1 MPKVRR
7 ALVSV
12 FDKTELV
19 PFVQGLVGLD
29 VEIISTGGT
38 ARLLRENNVPVVQV
52 SEYTGFPEILDGR
65 VKTLHPKIHG
75 GILALRDL
83 ETQMAELEE
92 HQIEP
97 IDMVVAN
104 LYPFLEVIRKGEI
117 SEQELLENID
127 IGGPTMIRS
136 AAKNY
141 PHVVV
146 VTDPSQYSL
155 VLAELTKTGGE
166 VAVETSRKLAVQA
179 FQKTGHYDGMIA
191 QYFADRFSVETEAF
205 PKHLALAFDHTY
217 ELRYGEN
224 PHQNAGYYQHD
235 LTSEI
240 RGIEQLHGIALSYNN
255 IVDVDAAVNLISEFT
270 EDPTVAIIKHT
281 NPCGVGTGS
290 TLLEAYGRA
299 NATDPVSSFGS
310 IICVNRRLD
319 MPIAEKLRHHFVEVL
334 LAPDFD
340 PEALTLLKEKKK
352 LRILKFSP
360 KLIEENQLKFRSALG
375 GMLVQEADRLDLD
388 EAKLRVVT
396 KRQPTEEEWRA
407 LRFAWKIVKH
417 VKSNAIV
424 FANAEMTLG
433 IGAGQM
439 SRVDSAELAIKK
451 AANAGLD
458 LAGSVLAS
466 DAFFPFR
473 DGLDVG
479 ARAGA
484 TAVIQPG
491 GSIRDE
497 EVIQAADEQNL
508 AMVFTG
514 IRHFRH

>member
-52 SEYTGFPEILDGR
+52 SEYTGFPEILNGR

-92 HQIEP
+92 HEIET
-97 IDMVVAN
+97 IDMVVVN

-146 VTDPSQYSL
+146 VTDPSQYSQ

-166 VAVETSRKLAVQA
+166 VSIETSRALAVEA
-179 FQKTGHYDGMIA
+179 FRKTGHYDGMIS
-191 QYFADRFSVETEAF
+191 QYFADRFGVETEPF
-205 PKHLALAFDHTY
+205 PRHLALAFDHTY
-217 ELRYGEN
+217 ALRYGEN
-224 PHQNAGYYQHD
+224 PHQKAGYYQHD

-255 IVDVDAAVNLISEFT
+255 IVDVDAAVGLISEFK
-270 EDPTVAIIKHT
+270 EEPTVAIIKHT

-290 TLLEAYGRA
+290 TLLEAYEKA

-340 PEALTLLKEKKK
+340 PQTLTLLKEKKR
-352 LRILKFSP
+352 LRILRFNP
-360 KLIEENQLKFRSALG
+360 KLIEENKLKFRSALG

-388 EAKLRVVT
+388 ESKLRVAT
-396 KRQPTEEEWRA
+396 KREPSEEEWRA
-407 LRFAWKIVKH
+407 LRFAWKVVKH

-451 AANAGLD
+451 AQNAGLS
-458 LAGSVLAS
+458 LKGSVLAS

-473 DGLDVG
+473 DGLDV
-479 ARAGA
+479 AAKAGA

-497 EVIQAADEQNL
+497 EVIQAADEQNV

>member
-1 MPKVRR
+1 MSKVRR

-12 FDKTELV
+12 YDKTDLV

-38 ARLLRENNVPVVQV
+38 ARLLRENHVPVVPV
-52 SEYTGFPEILDGR
+52 SEYTGFPEILSGR

-83 ETQMAELEE
+83 ESQMSELEQYE
-92 HQIEP
+92 IEP

-104 LYPFLEVIRKGEI
+104 LYPFLEAIRREEI
-117 SEQELLENID
+117 SESELLEQID

-146 VTDPSQYSL
+146 VTNPDQYAE
-155 VLAELTKTGGE
+155 VLTELTRKGGE
-166 VAVETSRKLAVQA
+166 ISVETSRKLAVEA
-179 FQKTGHYDGMIA
+179 FRKTAHYDGMIA
-191 QYFADRFSVETEAF
+191 QYFSRRFGMESPAF
-205 PKHLALAFDHTY
+205 PQHLALTFDHTY
-217 ELRYGEN
+217 ALRYGEN
-224 PHQNAGYYQHD
+224 PHQKAGYYQDD
-235 LTSEI
+235 LTSAI
-240 RGIEQLHGIALSYNN
+240 RGIEQVNGIALSYNN
-255 IVDVDAAVNLISEFT
+255 IVDVDAAVGLIAEFT
-270 EDPTVAIIKHT
+270 ERPTVAIIKHT
-281 NPCGVGTGS
+281 NPCGVGMGD
-290 TLLEAYGRA
+290 TLLEAYEKA

-319 MPIAEKLRHHFVEVL
+319 LPIAEKLRHHFVEVL

-340 PEALTLLKEKKK
+340 LDALALLQEKKK

-360 KLIEENQLKFRSALG
+360 TLIEEGAFRLRSALG
-375 GMLVQEADRLDLD
+375 GLLVQQADRLDLE

-396 KRQPTEEEWRA
+396 ERKPSEEEWRA
-407 LRFAWKIVKH
+407 LRFAWKVVKH

-424 FANAEMTLG
+424 FTDSERTLG

-451 AANAGLD
+451 AQNAGLD
-458 LAGSVLAS
+458 LRKSVVAS

-473 DGLDVG
+473 DGLDVAAKAG
-479 ARAGA
+479 AR
-484 TAVIQPG
+484 AVIQPG

-497 EVIQAADEQNL
+497 EVIQAANEHKV
-508 AMVFTG
+508 AMVLTG